1 MVRLPNVK
9 ASFEARMASNQ
20 VFNPGL
26 AHTKMRIVLC
36 TRGWSEQLA
45 CILHSGV
52 KTSFVLLCRSSTCN
66 KPVLLLKTYKIS
78 TGLSSNTYFTIN
90 LNFVFIFFA
99 RHKLDVVS
107 AGKNTVRIQKTI
119 CSGFFRNAAKKD
131 PQEGYRTLVD
141 SQVVYIHPSSALFNR
156 QPEW

>member
-1 MVRLPNVK
+1 MFHTPTKRTLK
-9 ASFEARMASNQ
+9 F
-20 VFNPGL
+20 
-26 AHTKMRIVLC
+26 HTKD
-36 TRGWSEQLA
+36 
-45 CILHSGV
+45 
-52 KTSFVLLCRSSTCN
+52 KFVLN
-66 KPVLLLKTYKIS
+66 AI
-78 TGLSSNTYFTIN
+78 LSEYES
-90 LNFVFIFFA
+90 FF

-107 AGKNTVRIQKTI
+107 AGKNTVRIQKTV